1 MKKPVFEGVATALV
15 TPFKQGT
22 VDFAVMNQLLDLQL
36 AAGVDAVVVCGTT
49 GEASTMTDNEKLAL
63 IAHTVKYCAGRCK
76 IIAGTGTNDTAHT
89 LQLSR
94 VAASMGVD
102 AVLLVTPYYNKCTQA
117 GLIAHYTAAADT
129 VPCPVIVYNVPS
141 RTGVDVSVETC
152 RALCA
157 HPNIGGIKEASGS
170 VPKAM
175 RILDACAEELPLWSG
190 NDDLTVPL
198 MAVGARG
205 AISVL
210 SNVRPKLTLQMVRA
224 CQAGEYAQAGRIQTA
239 LMGLVDALFC
249 EVNPIPVKQALALE
263 GEDPYS
269 VFLSGSKSLLTI
281 TNPSADTDRELVIF
295 RDSFASSL
303 APLLTS
309 AYAKI
314 TLVDIRY
321 VQPERLGRW
330 LTFDSQD
337 VLFLYSVSV
346 LNHSETL
353 K

>member
-1 MKKPVFEGVATALV
+1 
-15 TPFKQGT
+15 
-22 VDFAVMNQLLDLQL
+22 MNQLLDLQL

-94 VAASMGVD
+94 VASSMGVD

-157 HPNIGGIKEASGS
+157 HQVSAGSRRPAAASERPCAFWTPARRSFRSGAKRRSDRTADGGRRAS
-170 VPKAM
+170 
-175 RILDACAEELPLWSG
+175 
-190 NDDLTVPL
+190 
-198 MAVGARG
+198 

-210 SNVRPKLTLQMVRA
+210 SM
-224 CQAGEYAQAGRIQTA
+224 C
-239 LMGLVDALFC
+239 GL
-249 EVNPIPVKQALALE
+249 
-263 GEDPYS
+263 S
-269 VFLSGSKSLLTI
+269 
-281 TNPSADTDRELVIF
+281 
-295 RDSFASSL
+295 
-303 APLLTS
+303 
-309 AYAKI
+309 
-314 TLVDIRY
+314 
-321 VQPERLGRW
+321 
-330 LTFDSQD
+330 
-337 VLFLYSVSV
+337 
-346 LNHSETL
+346 
-353 K
+353 

>member
-1 MKKPVFEGVATALV
+1 MKKPIFEGVATALV

-22 VDFAVMNQLLDLQL
+22 IDFSVMNQLLDLQL

-63 IAHTVKYCAGRCK
+63 IAHTVKYCAGRCGV
-76 IIAGTGTNDTAHT
+76 IAGTGTNDTAHT

-141 RTGVDVSVETC
+141 RTGVDISVETC
-152 RALCA
+152 RTLCE

-170 VPKAM
+170 IPKAM

-205 AISVL
+205 VISVL
-210 SNVRPKLTLQMVRA
+210 SNVMPKLTHDMVMSYLNGDVKLSRQLQLSVMN
-224 CQAGEYAQAGRIQTA
+224 
-239 LMGLVDALFC
+239 LNKALFC
-249 EVNPIPVKQALALE
+249 EVNPIPVKEALNMMGWNAGAVRSPLCE
-263 GEDPYS
+263 MEPQH
-269 VFLSGSKSLLTI
+269 KELL
-281 TNPSADTDRELVIF
+281 RKELAAMKLI
-295 RDSFASSL
+295 
-303 APLLTS
+303 
-309 AYAKI
+309 
-314 TLVDIRY
+314 
-321 VQPERLGRW
+321 
-330 LTFDSQD
+330 
-337 VLFLYSVSV
+337 
-346 LNHSETL
+346 
-353 K
+353 

>member
-1 MKKPVFEGVATALV
+1 MKKPIFEGVATALV

-22 VDFAVMNQLLDLQL
+22 IDFSVMNQLLDLQL

-63 IAHTVKYCAGRCK
+63 IAHT
-76 IIAGTGTNDTAHT
+76 GTGTNDTAHT

-141 RTGVDVSVETC
+141 RTGVDISVETC
-152 RALCA
+152 RTLCE

-170 VPKAM
+170 IPKAM

-205 AISVL
+205 VISVL

-224 CQAGEYAQAGRIQTA
+224 CQAGEYAQAGHIQTS

-263 GEDPYS
+263 GVPAGLPRLPLTP
-269 VFLSGSKSLLTI
+269 LSGSHLPILEQML
-281 TNPSADTDRELVIF
+281 SAM
-295 RDSFASSL
+295 
-303 APLLTS
+303 
-309 AYAKI
+309 
-314 TLVDIRY
+314 
-321 VQPERLGRW
+321 PEP
-330 LTFDSQD
+330 
-337 VLFLYSVSV
+337 
-346 LNHSETL
+346 
-353 K
+353 

>member
-1 MKKPVFEGVATALV
+1 MKKPIFEGVATALV

-22 VDFAVMNQLLDLQL
+22 IDFSVMNQLLDLQL

-63 IAHTVKYCAGRCK
+63 IAHTVKYCAGRCGV
-76 IIAGTGTNDTAHT
+76 IAGTGTNDTAHT

-141 RTGVDVSVETC
+141 RTGVDISIETC
-152 RALCA
+152 RTLCE

-170 VPKAM
+170 IPKAM

-205 AISVL
+205 VISVL
-210 SNVRPKLTLQMVRA
+210 SNVMPKLTHDMVMSYLNGDVKLSRQLQLSVMN
-224 CQAGEYAQAGRIQTA
+224 
-239 LMGLVDALFC
+239 LNKALFC
-249 EVNPIPVKQALALE
+249 EVNPIPVKEALNMMGWNAGAVRSPLCE
-263 GEDPYS
+263 MEPQH
-269 VFLSGSKSLLTI
+269 KELL
-281 TNPSADTDRELVIF
+281 RKELAAMKLI
-295 RDSFASSL
+295 
-303 APLLTS
+303 
-309 AYAKI
+309 
-314 TLVDIRY
+314 
-321 VQPERLGRW
+321 
-330 LTFDSQD
+330 
-337 VLFLYSVSV
+337 
-346 LNHSETL
+346 
-353 K
+353 

>member
-1 MKKPVFEGVATALV
+1 MKKPIFEGVATALV

-152 RALCA
+152 RALWA

-175 RILDACAEELPLWSG
+175 RNLDACAVELTLWSG

-198 MAVGARG
+198 MAVGAAFDYHAGLLRQ
-205 AISVL
+205 
-210 SNVRPKLTLQMVRA
+210 PPPWMQRA
-224 CQAGEYAQAGRIQTA
+224 
-239 LMGLVDALFC
+239 GLEWFWRLG
-249 EVNPIPVKQALALE
+249 LE
-263 GEDPYS
+263 PRR
-269 VFLSGSKSLLTI
+269 LW
-281 TNPSADTDRELVIF
+281 R
-295 RDSFASSL
+295 
-303 APLLTS
+303 
-309 AYAKI
+309 
-314 TLVDIRY
+314 RY
-321 VQPERLGRW
+321 VILNPVYLARLAAQKTRLWAANPPQPTGERPA
-330 LTFDSQD
+330 TFA
-337 VLFLYSVSV
+337 V
-346 LNHSETL
+346 
-353 K
+353 

>member
-102 AVLLVTPYYNKCTQA
+102 
-117 GLIAHYTAAADT
+117 
-129 VPCPVIVYNVPS
+129 
-141 RTGVDVSVETC
+141 VSVETC

-224 CQAGEYAQAGRIQTA
+224 CQTGEYAQAGRIQTA

-263 GEDPYS
+263 GIPAGLPRLPLTP
-269 VFLSGSKSLLTI
+269 LSGSHLPVLEQML
-281 TNPSADTDRELVIF
+281 SAM
-295 RDSFASSL
+295 
-303 APLLTS
+303 
-309 AYAKI
+309 
-314 TLVDIRY
+314 
-321 VQPERLGRW
+321 PEP
-330 LTFDSQD
+330 
-337 VLFLYSVSV
+337 
-346 LNHSETL
+346 
-353 K
+353 